1 MSATYSY
8 ILDTSALLAAL
19 LNEPGSEQVLALI
32 DNSAIS
38 SVNLLET
45 FGKLVQKGTPAAE
58 AREAIESLA
67 LPTISWV
74 EQDVWESV
82 DTLPLAWEHG
92 ISLGDRV
99 CLVTARMHDA
109 VAVTADRKWVKL
121 VPGVKTLLI
130 R

>member
-1 MSATYSY
+1 MSATFSY

-19 LNEPGSEQVLALI
+19 LDEPGGDQVFTLI

-45 FGKLVQKGTPAAE
+45 YGKLVQKGTPAAV

-67 LPTISWV
+67 LPTIPWV

-82 DTLPLAWEHG
+82 DTLPLAWEQG
-92 ISLGDRV
+92 VSLGDRV
-99 CLVTARMHDA
+99 CLVTARIYNA
-109 VAVTADRKWVKL
+109 AAVTADRKWVGL
-121 VPGVKTLLI
+121 VPGVQTLLI